1 MLPEQSKN
9 ARHITETAIVLFR
22 QLGYDNV
29 SVRMICEKA
38 NVARSSFYS
47 VFKDKSEILIYSLSS
62 VKDNFQTIM
71 PSFIMAENDLERIWL
86 LTDSFLMRA
95 VEAGPEL
102 CKVYFVLE
110 ISGKCDLFDI
120 LEGFNHWLVQLLVNC
135 KKLGI
140 VGVSGSPEELI
151 PMQLNLAKALLFD
164 WVRCGGEF
172 PLRETVRHTI
182 EVFLDVMPEYR
193 HKTPLKD

>member
-1 MLPEQSKN
+1 MSLDQSKN
-9 ARHITETAIVLFR
+9 AQHIMETAIALFR
-22 QLGYDNV
+22 EFGYDEV

-38 NVARSSFYS
+38 EVARSSFYS

-62 VKDNFQTIM
+62 VSANFEAIM
-71 PSFIMAENDLERIWL
+71 PAFIMAENDLERIWL
-86 LTDSFLMRA
+86 LTDSFLQRA

-110 ISGKCDLFDI
+110 ISGKCDLFSI
-120 LEGFNHWLVQLLVNC
+120 LESFNPWLVKLLVNC
-135 KKLGI
+135 RNQGI
-140 VGVSGSPEELI
+140 IGVGGSPEELI

-164 WVRCGGEF
+164 WVRCGGAF

-182 EVFLDVMPEYR
+182 EIFLDVKSEYR
-193 HKTPLKD
+193 HKSPLKD